1 MDIALL
7 CVLFEAIYFTKQ
19 SDGLRLLSRLRF
31 IFSGLPERE
40 IDLSRKMSR
49 KHKTDGKTKQSF
61 FKNSLPVFTRNTV
74 ILLSLFIYCLK

>member
-7 CVLFEAIYFTKQ
+7 CVLFEAIYFTTQ
-19 SDGLRLLSRLRF
+19 SDGLRLLSLRF

-40 IDLSRKMSR
+40 IHLSTKMSR
-49 KHKTDGKTKQSF
+49 NHKTDGKTKQSF
-61 FKNSLPVFTRNTV
+61 FENSLPVFSRNTV